1 MHRETLIE
9 NHLRNELS
17 NEIIEAIESYK
28 GTFKVDNVYMLE
40 FIAYLLNVEIKIN
53 GVKIESLKD
62 LVIKYSETD
71 VHSSIEIYTTQDTLK
86 PFNPNDNEELLSELK

>member
-9 NHLRNELS
+9 NHARNQLN
-17 NEIIEAIESYK
+17 NEITEAIERYK
-28 GTFKVDNVYMLE
+28 TTFKVDNMYMLE